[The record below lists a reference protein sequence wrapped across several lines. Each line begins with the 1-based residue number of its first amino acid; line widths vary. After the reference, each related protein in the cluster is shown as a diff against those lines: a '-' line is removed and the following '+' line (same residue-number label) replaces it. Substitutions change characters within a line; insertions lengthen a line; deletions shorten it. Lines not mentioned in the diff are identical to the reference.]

1 MLLYSWKSTDQTDS
15 STDVVYSLC
24 CSQRLAYWFMV
35 SVMMKF
41 LVNIIYILWIF
52 PDADDAA
59 AALLRVPRFS
69 SVEC

>member
-1 MLLYSWKSTDQTDS
+1 
-15 STDVVYSLC
+15 
-24 CSQRLAYWFMV
+24 
-35 SVMMKF
+35 MKF

-52 PDADDAA
+52 PDADAAA